1 MAITGITVTVDRT
14 NYSRYDKSAHLINV
28 VVKLTGAPAGGEQ
41 ITLLLKRDV
50 ESGQALLG
58 TSTIAAIANQL
69 SYTAQIDLLSLLDAD
84 GFPLARCSRE
94 YQDYTLTASLV
105 SPALSATAL
114 LSVVP
119 ITVEAMKKRWCNGL
133 PLISKEILN
142 VRIQPQQITGV
153 TLSALSYGAGAGIYP
168 LVFVPGSPGTLA
180 WGGGLPV
187 ALDPAVTEFV
197 LPDSVG
203 GSIIATVNQ
212 ALLPV
217 QGVTEKIYVD
227 FGLMTD
233 ETIIREIIAKFG
245 VVEDDM
251 HIYLEPTRVVTRM
264 FIQLDPQSLPSF
276 YDRVVAGL
284 NFYKPDNWMKWLE
297 IKLPYNPVLA
307 IKKLSGYFNQSIAVN
322 IDGQIITYDDR
333 SGQISFVP
341 SNLAVVNS
349 FFVGPGLYVMFF
361 NQLYVPQFW
370 NFSLVCGFKKTPS
383 PIMEYIGQ
391 RAAIMLLSEAA
402 QARYPNGSMSY
413 SVSRDGVAE
422 SQTLNPRI
430 YGVVIQAL
438 ENETNPGGRDKIIS
452 LRNRYTPMAFTSL

>member
-1 MAITGITVTVDRT
+1 MAITGLAVSVDRT
-14 NYSRYDKSAHLINV
+14 NYSRYDKSAHLV
-28 VVKLTGAPAGGEQ
+28 SATVKLTGTPAGGEQ
-41 ITLLLKRDV
+41 ITLALTRDV
-50 ESGQALLG
+50 ASGQAVVG
-58 TSTIAAIANQL
+58 SATIVAVINQL
-69 SYTAQIDLLSLLDAD
+69 SYVAQFDLLALLDAD

-94 YQDYTLTASLV
+94 YQDYTLTAAIV
-105 SPALSATAL
+105 SPAFSATAL

-142 VRIQPQQITGV
+142 VRIQPQQVTGV
-153 TLSALSYGAGAGIYP
+153 TLGSLSYGAGVGIYP
-168 LVFVPGSPGTLA
+168 LTFVPGSPGTLA
-180 WGGGLPV
+180 WGGGLPIS
-187 ALDPAVTEFV
+187 LDPAVNQFV

-212 ALLPV
+212 SLLPA
-217 QGVTEKIYVD
+217 QGITEKVYVD
-227 FGLMTD
+227 FGLMSD
-233 ETIIREIIAKFG
+233 ETILREIIAKFA

-264 FIQLDPQSLPSF
+264 FIQLEPQSLPSF

-297 IKLPYNPVLA
+297 IKLPYNPVLK
-307 IKKLSGYFNQSIAVN
+307 IVKLSGYFNQSIAVN

-341 SNLAVVNS
+341 SNLAIVNS

-370 NFSLVCGFKKTPS
+370 NFNLVCGFKKTPE
-383 PIMEYIGQ
+383 PITEYIGQ

-402 QARYPNGSMSY
+402 QARYPNGAMGY
-413 SVSRDGVAE
+413 SVSRDGVSE

-430 YGVVIQAL
+430 YGVVIKAL
-438 ENETNPGGRDKIIS
+438 EDATNPGGRDRIIS
-452 LRNRYTPMAFTSL
+452 LRNRYTPIAFTSL